1 MVSYL
6 AVDRVS
12 KVLLGH
18 PNQAA
23 SDEDGHGDS
32 VVQLEHHIVDGQVV
46 SLEDPLCWTKQ
57 VQGHFHLGQLKA
69 ACHVFFK
76 IFILTLH
83 FYLKPRSDQNYYHDD
98 V

>member
-32 VVQLEHHIVDGQVV
+32 VVQLEHHIVNGQVV
-46 SLEDPLCWTKQ
+46 SLEDPLC
-57 VQGHFHLGQLKA
+57 
-69 ACHVFFK
+69 
-76 IFILTLH
+76 
-83 FYLKPRSDQNYYHDD
+83 
-98 V
+98 